1 MKEVDVVVVVV
12 MVLSSM
18 AADNIGNEQDSSMEM
33 IPTNQH
39 KVQDLVNRIQ
49 ALILLLLLL
58 LLLLLSV
65 GGGCFSSGTTFM
77 SILVWNRCCCR
88 PCRL

>member
-1 MKEVDVVVVVV
+1 MDVLRSMMGEDDVVVVV
-12 MVLSSM
+12 MVSSSM
-18 AADNIGNEQDSSMEM
+18 AADNIGNEQDSIMEM

-49 ALILLLLLL
+49 ALI
-58 LLLLLSV
+58 LLLLSV